1 MQDDLS
7 LRRPD
12 DEGVDVTENSP
23 LPDVPDAGDDSQP
36 IVPPEPVDISTAML
50 TTDAALVANTFG
62 DPRTLYEQALD
73 AYEESDAAGAASGA
87 DTTHTAITTRLDDSS
102 ATAART
108 RRTRI
113 YDSER

>member
-12 DEGVDVTENSP
+12 DEGVDVTADSP

-36 IVPPEPVDISTAML
+36 IAPPEPVDISTATL

-73 AYEESDAAGAASGA
+73 AYEESDEGGGAARA
-87 DTTHTAITTRLDDSS
+87 VVS
-102 ATAART
+102 ATSDLADASQPSG
-108 RRTRI
+108 RRVRI
-113 YDSER
+113 YDA